1 MNYHQLILINLAN
14 GFRLLS
20 FDLCEYANALLLAL
34 GVVLFQTLEQ
44 KSKANNISIS
54 FHI

>member
-14 GFRLLS
+14 GLRLLS
-20 FDLCEYANALLLAL
+20 FDLCEYANALLAL